1 MCLVTN
7 RCAARKA
14 LLFFDQSDKNP
25 DSGLRADDAESKCI
39 RRPFTL
45 ASKTKRE
52 EGVPDRRLRKKLPV
66 YTLFFL

>member
-14 LLFFDQSDKNP
+14 LLFFDQSDKSP
-25 DSGLRADDAESKCI
+25 DSGLRADDSESKCI
-39 RRPFTL
+39 WRPFTL

-52 EGVPDRRLRKKLPV
+52 EGAPDRRLRKKLPV
-66 YTLFFL
+66 

>member
-14 LLFFDQSDKNP
+14 LLFFDQSDKSP
-25 DSGLRADDAESKCI
+25 DSGLRADDSESKCI

-52 EGVPDRRLRKKLPV
+52 EGAPDRRLRKKLPV
-66 YTLFFL
+66 